1 MGSLI
6 LCLYSQQGGNEL
18 VIVQSQVWDFQEKS
32 ISLTCMTDPSISNS
46 MDQLNN

>member
-32 ISLTCMTDPSISNS
+32 ISAYMYDRPFNI
-46 MDQLNN
+46 